1 MRRRDLFTAF
11 VPALAGAAVMPRR
24 REAGPPR
31 RKAMPFIEAA
41 DGTRLFCRDWTSATR
56 PAQAG
61 HVLFVAPWALHSD
74 WFEYQ
79 MTALADAGLRCAAYD
94 RRGHGR
100 SDEPGRGYDFAT
112 LSDDLKTVIDRLGLR
127 DVTLVG
133 HSMGAGE
140 VVRYLARYR
149 ERNVRRVVLIA
160 PISPFVLKTGDNPG
174 GAERSVLEQG
184 RRALAK
190 DRPGRLAEAAPAF
203 FGTDRNTVS
212 AATLDWWV
220 KMMVEQCSLKVMLDL
235 HRAFTE
241 TDFRPDLRAIT
252 RPTLII
258 HGDHDTSTPLES
270 TGRPAAALIKGS
282 TLKVYPDAAH
292 GLPITHKDQLTADL
306 LSFIRS

>member
-1 MRRRDLFTAF
+1 MRRRDLFNAL
-11 VPALAGAAVMPRR
+11 VPALAGAGVMAGQ
-24 REAGPPR
+24 REAGPKPR
-31 RKAMPFIEAA
+31 KVTPFIEAA
-41 DGTRLFCRDWTSATR
+41 DGTRLFCRDWTSVNRTTH
-56 PAQAG
+56 AG
-61 HVLFVAPWALHSD
+61 NVLFVAPWALHSD

-79 MTALADAGLRCAAYD
+79 MTALADAGLRSVAYD

-100 SDEPGRGYDFAT
+100 SDEPGRGYDFET
-112 LSDDLKTVIDRLGLR
+112 LSDDLKTVIDRLDLR

-140 VVRYLARYR
+140 VVRYLSRYR
-149 ERNVRRVVLIA
+149 ERHVRRVVLIA
-160 PISPFVLKTGDNPG
+160 PISPLVLKTADNPG
-174 GAERSVLEQG
+174 GAELSALEQG
-184 RRALAK
+184 RRALGT

-292 GLPITHKDQLTADL
+292 ALPITHKDQLNADL

>member
-11 VPALAGAAVMPRR
+11 VPALAGAGVMPRQ

-31 RKAMPFIEAA
+31 RKATPFIEAA

-61 HVLFVAPWALHSD
+61 QVLFVAPWALHSD

-79 MTALADAGLRCAAYD
+79 MTALADTGLRCVAYD

-149 ERNVRRVVLIA
+149 ERNVGRVVLIA
-160 PISPFVLKTGDNPG
+160 PISPFVLKTGDNPS

-292 GLPITHKDQLTADL
+292 GLPITHKVQLTADL